1 MTNANTGADTL
12 PVLAARIARRRAL
25 HSTAHKGLLGRL
37 GPGLITGASDDDP
50 SGIATYSQT
59 GAQFGYAMCW
69 VMLFCFPL
77 MVAIQE
83 ISARMGR
90 VTGQGIAGNI
100 RAHYS
105 RWLLYAIV
113 GLLLL
118 ANMINLGA
126 DLGAMAAALKL
137 LIGGPA
143 GLYVAG
149 FAIGC
154 TWLEVFPRYQRYV
167 SILKWTS
174 FVLLAY
180 VAVAFVVQVPWK
192 TVLYRTFVP
201 NFSLKADYVVTVV
214 AVLGTTITP
223 YCFFWQSSQEAE
235 DQRVDPTAH
244 ALIDAPEQAPVE
256 ISRMRFD
263 TYVGMGY
270 SNVISLFII
279 VATAATLNAHGITDI
294 QTSAQAA
301 EALRPIAGVF
311 TFALFAAGII
321 GIGLLA
327 VPVLAGSGAYA
338 LGEAL
343 GWTTGLDRRPLGAKA
358 FYGTIAVSPTL
369 ICSSFRRL
377 DSSSYMGRSSC
388 VWVGDGW
395 SGSMSPLIR
404 PPKLFRFGV
413 AGPRRHRDMVAFFEK
428 LAPTVVA
435 IEACGASHHSARL
448 LQSFGHTVRL
458 IPPQLDKPYIRH
470 GKNAY
475 RGNLHR
481 ELCAFRL
488 RRSSLD
494 ISEIREATRL
504 QPC

>member
-1 MTNANTGADTL
+1 
-12 PVLAARIARRRAL
+12 
-25 HSTAHKGLLGRL
+25 
-37 GPGLITGASDDDP
+37 
-50 SGIATYSQT
+50 
-59 GAQFGYAMCW
+59 MCW

-77 MVAIQE
+77 MAAIQE

-105 RWLLYAIV
+105 SWLLYAIV

-118 ANMINLGA
+118 ANIINLGA
-126 DLGAMAAALKL
+126 DLGAMAAALNL
-137 LIGGPA
+137 LIGGPI
-143 GLYVAG
+143 GLYVVG

-154 TWLEVFPRYQRYV
+154 TGLEVYSRYERYV

-180 VAVAFVVQVPWK
+180 VAVALVVDVPWRL
-192 TVLYRTFVP
+192 VLYRTFVP
-201 NFSLKADYVVTVV
+201 HFLLSKDYVVTVV

-235 DQRVDPTAH
+235 DERIDPAAH
-244 ALIDAPEQAPVE
+244 TLLEAPGEAPAE
-256 ISRMRFD
+256 IARMRFD
-263 TYVGMGY
+263 TYIGMGY

-279 VATAATLNAHGITDI
+279 VSTAATLNAHGITDI

-343 GWTTGLDRRPLGAKA
+343 GWTTGLDRKPLDARA
-358 FYGTIAVSPTL
+358 FYGTIAVSTL
-369 ICSSFRRL
+369 IGTVINFVGL
-377 DSSSYMGRSSC
+377 DPIKALFWSAVINGVVAVPLMVIIMLMAMRPDVMGRF
-388 VWVGDGW
+388 VLPRVLWAIGW
-395 SGSMSPLIR
+395 LCTGTMA
-404 PPKLFRFGV
+404 V
-413 AGPRRHRDMVAFFEK
+413 A
-428 LAPTVVA
+428 VV
-435 IEACGASHHSARL
+435 IM
-448 LQSFGHTVRL
+448 FVTW
-458 IPPQLDKPYIRH
+458 
-470 GKNAY
+470 
-475 RGNLHR
+475 
-481 ELCAFRL
+481 
-488 RRSSLD
+488 
-494 ISEIREATRL
+494 
-504 QPC
+504 